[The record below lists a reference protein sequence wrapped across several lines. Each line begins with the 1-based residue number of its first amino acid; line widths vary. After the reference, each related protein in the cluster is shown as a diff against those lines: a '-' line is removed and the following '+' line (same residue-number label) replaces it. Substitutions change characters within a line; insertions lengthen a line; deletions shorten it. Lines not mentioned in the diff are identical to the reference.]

1 MTRVVD
7 SHPGWAHTGTVEQ
20 QPDPVREQRER
31 QERVARLER
40 AVASVERTRRLVD
53 ERLRGSQVTRSR

>member
-1 MTRVVD
+1 MSRVVD
-7 SHPGWAHTGTVEQ
+7 SRPAWTHTGFVEQ
-20 QPDPVREQRER
+20 QRDPVREQRER